1 MVGILQIFELIYSP
15 GNWILYVHFFQE
27 DLDAGCA
34 SLGIEIVFFFM
45 TNNLK
50 NNLLCDG
57 TYIESRL
64 GERKEK
70 WVRGSEGNLK
80 GQSFLL
86 TYLVNLMRELSVAIP
101 GMEGGMLG
109 ITLEALFSLER

>member
-1 MVGILQIFELIYSP
+1 MLQLCEEALSPEHCGGSYRYSSSSFYSP

-64 GERKEK
+64 GEREEK

-86 TYLVNLMRELSVAIP
+86 TYLVNFNA
-101 GMEGGMLG
+101 
-109 ITLEALFSLER
+109 